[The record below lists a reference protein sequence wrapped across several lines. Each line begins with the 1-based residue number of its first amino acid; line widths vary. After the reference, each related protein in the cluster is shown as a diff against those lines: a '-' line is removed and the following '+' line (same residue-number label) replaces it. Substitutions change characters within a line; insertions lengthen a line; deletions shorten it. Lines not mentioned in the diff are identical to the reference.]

1 MLRVTRAVSR
11 SFNTLMSLVVPAVLP
26 SSRAD
31 LAEKLE
37 RFAKMPKVA
46 RVQID
51 VVDGRFATPASWPYS
66 AKATQG
72 TPYPELEAMVQGSEM
87 LPHLGPI
94 EYEIDLMCLD
104 ADRAA
109 GEWLALG
116 ASRLTFHLESIIH
129 PRHFFESVHARYGGE
144 FLSFGIAL
152 NISTDLA
159 SLEPYLPYISYVQF
173 MGIDTIGRQGQPFNR
188 YTLDKVGRFRK
199 EHPEIAVQVDGGVSL
214 PNAQE
219 LVALGVTNL
228 IVGSDLLH
236 ASDPVAEM
244 EKFESLRS
252 PFGV

>member
-1 MLRVTRAVSR
+1 
-11 SFNTLMSLVVPAVLP
+11 MSLVVPAVLP
-26 SSRAD
+26 LSRAD

-37 RFAKMPKVA
+37 RFAQMPKVT

-72 TPYPELEAMVQGSEM
+72 TPYSAPQELRDMVERGEM

-152 NISTDLA
+152 NIATDLA
-159 SLEPYLPYISYVQF
+159 SLEPYLPYIGYVQF

-188 YTLDKVGRFRK
+188 YTLDRVERFRK
-199 EHPEIAVQVDGGVSL
+199 EHPEVPVQVDGGVSL
-214 PNAQE
+214 ANARE
-219 LVALGVTNL
+219 LAALGVSHL
-228 IVGSDLLH
+228 IVGSALLR

-244 EKFESLRS
+244 EKFESVRT
-252 PFGV
+252 FEV